1 MVENNL
7 AYKRESNY
15 SDIPDSPLLHKKEA
29 NQRTEGGV
37 MIKIG
42 KNKRLKLNT
51 SSKNSAKSVKSTA
64 RGNLLPIVVL
74 LVMAFLVLFRGL
86 MIQKGYDD
94 LEVKNQQLAAL
105 VAENEKIQVKIDK
118 TLDLQNIEN
127 IAKNTYNMGEPTKAQ
142 TVYINLD
149 QAEQVKKVSGGNSF
163 FSGIADFFSGI
174 VEYFS

>member
-1 MVENNL
+1 MLENNL
-7 AYKRESNY
+7 AYNREVTYN
-15 SDIPDSPLLHKKEA
+15 DIPDSPLLNKKA
-29 NQRTEGGV
+29 NQRTKGGV

-51 SSKNSAKSVKSTA
+51 SLENSKKQTKHHISRSGILSGA
-64 RGNLLPIVVL
+64 VL
-74 LVMAFLVLFRGL
+74 LIMAFLVLFRGL

-94 LEVKNQQLAAL
+94 LEVKNQQLAAII
-105 VAENEKIQVKIDK
+105 AENEKIQVKIDQ

-142 TVYINLD
+142 TVYINLE
-149 QAEQVKKVSGGNSF
+149 QTEQVKKVSGGNSLF
-163 FSGIADFFSGI
+163 RGIANFFSGI

>member
-1 MVENNL
+1 MGENNL
-7 AYKRESNY
+7 AYRNEASYN
-15 SDIPDSPLLHKKEA
+15 DIPNSPLLNKVA
-29 NQRTEGGV
+29 NKRTAGGV

-51 SSKNSAKSVKSTA
+51 SLENSANKAKRHASKSGIVS
-64 RGNLLPIVVL
+64 GVVL
-74 LVMAFLVLFRGL
+74 LLMAFLVLFRGL

-94 LEVKNQQLAAL
+94 LEAKNQQLAAL
-105 VAENEKIQVKIDK
+105 IAENQKIQVKIDQ
-118 TLDLQNIEN
+118 TLDLENIEN

-142 TVYINLD
+142 TVYINLE
-149 QAEQVKKVSGGNSF
+149 QTEQVKKVSGGNSF

>member
-1 MVENNL
+1 MSENNL
-7 AYKRESNY
+7 AYNREVNY
-15 SDIPDSPLLHKKEA
+15 NDIPDSPLLHKKEA
-29 NQRTEGGV
+29 NQRTKGGV

-51 SSKNSAKSVKSTA
+51 SPESSQKTTKHISHSGVLSV
-64 RGNLLPIVVL
+64 VVL
-74 LVMAFLVLFRGL
+74 LAMAFLVLFRGL

-94 LEVKNQQLAAL
+94 LEAKNQQLAAL
-105 VAENEKIQVKIDK
+105 IAENEKIQVKIDQ

-149 QAEQVKKVSGGNSF
+149 QTEQVKKVSGGNSF